1 MIHVRVK
8 VISSVIILL
17 ACLSSLPSW
26 AEEIKELTLEKS
38 IEIALEGNKKIL
50 AAKERLGV
58 AKGELIVARAGFL
71 PTLSLG
77 GNYLRLGE
85 GQKISIGGGNDVVVR
100 GQDTYTAT
108 ATIEQPIFTWGRIK
122 NSYIQASSSQRISE
136 EDYRKEKNLL
146 KFQVTESFYN
156 LILAGE
162 LLNLSQESYAQMER
176 HLLQVEERYENGLAS
191 KFDLLRAR
199 VELANLKPQLIRS
212 RNSLTLAENRF
223 KSLLGFPSRTEVR
236 PQGELK
242 YEATEIELSLAIEEA
257 LRNRPEIIS
266 LKEQENIALAQ
277 VRLASASNKPLL
289 STIYNYQFQKPYHW
303 KDEWGKEW
311 NAMVVLQ
318 FPIFSGFSTKGKVL
332 QSRSQFK
339 EVKYNL
345 EGKNEEIEL
354 EVREIYLN
362 LRQEEETIISQRE
375 NVGQAEEAMRIAEK
389 RYTGGLITN
398 LEFMD
403 SQLAMTEAKTAYLQ
417 ALANYQI
424 AKAKLE
430 KAMGR

>member
-1 MIHVRVK
+1 MIHIRVK

-17 ACLSSLPSW
+17 GYLSSLPSW
-26 AEEIKELTLEKS
+26 AEEMKELTLEKS
-38 IEIALEGNKKIL
+38 IEIAFEENKQIL
-50 AAKERLGV
+50 AAKERLGI

-85 GQKISIGGGNDVVVR
+85 GQKISVGGGSEVVVR
-100 GQDTYTAT
+100 GQDTYSAT
-108 ATIEQPIFTWGRIK
+108 ATIEQPIFTWGRTK
-122 NSYIQASSSQRISE
+122 NSYRQASSNLRIQG
-136 EDYRKEKNLL
+136 EDYRKERNLL
-146 KFQVTESFYN
+146 RFKVTESFYN
-156 LILAGE
+156 LILAEE
-162 LLNLSQESYAQMER
+162 LLKLSQESYAQMER
-176 HLLQVEERYENGLAS
+176 HLRQVEDRYENGLAS

-212 RNSLTLAENRF
+212 KNSLTLAENRF
-223 KSLLGFPSRTEVR
+223 KSLLAFPSQTEVR
-236 PQGELK
+236 LQGELK
-242 YEATEIELSLAIEEA
+242 YEPMEIELSRAISEA
-257 LRNRPEIIS
+257 LKNRPEIIS
-266 LKEQENIALAQ
+266 LKEQENIALAG

-289 STIYNYQFQKPYHW
+289 SAIYNYQFQKPYHW

-311 NAMVVLQ
+311 DAMVVLQ

-332 QSRSQFK
+332 QSRSGLR
-339 EVKYNL
+339 EVKYNV
-345 EGKNEEIEL
+345 EDKNEEIEL

-389 RYTGGLITN
+389 RYASGMITN

-403 SQLAMTEAKTAYLQ
+403 AQLAVTQAKTDYLQ
-417 ALANYQI
+417 ALANYLI
-424 AKAKLE
+424 AEAKLT

>member
-1 MIHVRVK
+1 MIRIRVK
-8 VISSVIILL
+8 LISNIIIFLFYIL
-17 ACLSSLPSW
+17 SLPCS
-26 AEEIKELTLEKS
+26 AEETKELTLEKS
-38 IEIALEGNKKIL
+38 IEVAFEGNKQIL
-50 AAKERLGV
+50 AAKERLGI

-146 KFQVTESFYN
+146 KFQVTESFYD

-162 LLNLSQESYAQMER
+162 LLHLSQESYAQMER
-176 HLLQVEERYENGLAS
+176 HLLQVEDRYKNGLAS

-199 VELANLKPQLIRS
+199 VELTNLKPQLIRS

-223 KSLLGFPSRTEVR
+223 KSLLGFPSERKVR
-236 PQGELK
+236 LQGGLK
-242 YEATEIELSLAIEEA
+242 YEPTEIELSLAIEEA
-257 LRNRPEIIS
+257 LKNRPEIIS
-266 LKEQENIALAQ
+266 SKEQENIVLTQ

-289 STIYNYQFQKPYHW
+289 SAIYNYQFQKPYHW

-311 NAMVVLQ
+311 NAMVVLE
-318 FPIFSGFSTKGKVL
+318 FPIFSGFSTRGKVL
-332 QSRSQFK
+332 QSLSQLR
-339 EVKYNL
+339 EVKYNSQY
-345 EGKNEEIEL
+345 KNEEIEL
-354 EVREIYLN
+354 EVRETYLS

-375 NVGQAEEAMRIAEK
+375 NVIQAEEAMSIAEK
-389 RYTGGLITN
+389 RYTSGLITN

-403 SQLAMTEAKTAYLQ
+403 TQLAVTQAKTAHLQ
-417 ALANYQI
+417 ALANYLI

>member
-1 MIHVRVK
+1 MIHIRVK

-17 ACLSSLPSW
+17 GYLSSLPSW
-26 AEEIKELTLEKS
+26 AEEMKELTLEKS
-38 IEIALEGNKKIL
+38 IEIAFEENKQIL
-50 AAKERLGV
+50 AAKERLGI

-85 GQKISIGGGNDVVVR
+85 GQKISVGGGSEVVVR
-100 GQDTYTAT
+100 GQDTYSAT
-108 ATIEQPIFTWGRIK
+108 ATIEQPIFTWGRTK
-122 NSYIQASSSQRISE
+122 NSYRQASSNLRIQG
-136 EDYRKEKNLL
+136 EDYRKERNLL
-146 KFQVTESFYN
+146 RFKVTESFYN
-156 LILAGE
+156 LILAEE
-162 LLNLSQESYAQMER
+162 LLKLSQESYAQMER
-176 HLLQVEERYENGLAS
+176 HLRQVEDRYENGLAS

-212 RNSLTLAENRF
+212 KNSLTLAENRF
-223 KSLLGFPSRTEVR
+223 KSLLAFPSQTEVR
-236 PQGELK
+236 LQGELK
-242 YEATEIELSLAIEEA
+242 YEPMEIELSRAISEA
-257 LRNRPEIIS
+257 LKNRPEIIS
-266 LKEQENIALAQ
+266 LKEQENIALAG

-289 STIYNYQFQKPYHW
+289 SAIYNYQFQKPYHW

-311 NAMVVLQ
+311 DAMVVLQ

-332 QSRSQFK
+332 QSRSGLR
-339 EVKYNL
+339 EVKYNV
-345 EGKNEEIEL
+345 EDKNEEIEL

-389 RYTGGLITN
+389 RYTSGMITN

-403 SQLAMTEAKTAYLQ
+403 AQLAVTQAKTDYLQ
-417 ALANYQI
+417 ALANYLI
-424 AKAKLE
+424 AEAKLT

>member
-1 MIHVRVK
+1 MIRIRVK
-8 VISSVIILL
+8 VILNIIILL
-17 ACLSSLPSW
+17 SYLSLSPSW
-26 AEEIKELTLEKS
+26 AEETKELTLEKS
-38 IEIALEGNKKIL
+38 IEIAFEGNKQIL
-50 AAKERLGV
+50 AAKERLGI

-77 GNYLRLGE
+77 ANYLRLGE
-85 GQKISIGGGNDVVVR
+85 GQKISVGGGSEVVVR
-100 GQDTYTAT
+100 GQDTYSAT
-108 ATIEQPIFTWGRIK
+108 ATIEQSIFTWGRIK
-122 NSYIQASSSQRISE
+122 NSYRQASSNQRVQE
-136 EDYRKEKNLL
+136 EDYRKERNLL
-146 KFQVTESFYN
+146 RFKVTEAFYN

-176 HLLQVEERYENGLAS
+176 HLRQVEERYENGLAS

-212 RNSLTLAENRF
+212 KNSLILAENRF
-223 KSLLGFPSRTEVR
+223 KSLLAFPSRTEVR
-236 PQGELK
+236 LQGELK
-242 YEATEIELSLAIEEA
+242 YEPMKIELSQAIEEA

-289 STIYNYQFQKPYHW
+289 SAIYNYQFQKPYHW

-311 NAMVVLQ
+311 NAMLVLQ

-332 QSRSQFK
+332 QSRAQFK
-339 EVKYNL
+339 EVRYNL
-345 EGKNEEIEL
+345 EDKNEEIEL

-362 LRQEEETIISQRE
+362 LHQEEETIISQRE

-389 RYTGGLITN
+389 RYTSGMITN

-403 SQLAMTEAKTAYLQ
+403 AQLAVTQAKTDYLQ
-417 ALANYQI
+417 ALANYLI
-424 AKAKLE
+424 AKAKLI

>member
-1 MIHVRVK
+1 MIRIRAK
-8 VISSVIILL
+8 AISSIIILIFYL
-17 ACLSSLPSW
+17 LSLPCS
-26 AEEIKELTLEKS
+26 AEEIVELTLEKS
-38 IEIALEGNKKIL
+38 IEVALAGNKQIL
-50 AAKERLGV
+50 AAKERLGI
-58 AKGELIVARAGFL
+58 ARGELIVARAGFL

-77 GNYLRLGE
+77 ADYLRLGE
-85 GQKISIGGGNDVVVR
+85 GQKISVGGGSDVVVR
-100 GQDTYTAT
+100 GQDTYTAA

-122 NSYIQASSSQRISE
+122 NSYRQASSSQRISE
-136 EDYRKEKNLL
+136 EDYRREKNLL
-146 KFQVTESFYN
+146 KFQVTEYFYN

-162 LLNLSQESYAQMER
+162 LLKLSQESYAQMER
-176 HLLQVEERYENGLAS
+176 HLRQVEKRYEDGLSS

-223 KSLLGFPSRTEVR
+223 KSLLGFPSEREVR
-236 PQGELK
+236 LPGELK
-242 YEATEIELSLAIEEA
+242 YEATKIELSRAIEEA

-266 LKEQENIALAQ
+266 FKEQENAALAQ
-277 VRLASASNKPLL
+277 IRLASASNKPLL
-289 STIYNYQFQKPYHW
+289 SAIYNYQFQKPYHW

-318 FPIFSGFSTKGKVL
+318 FPIFSGFSTRGKVL
-332 QSRSQFK
+332 QSLSQLR
-339 EVKYNL
+339 EVKYNSQH
-345 EGKNEEIEL
+345 KNEEIEL
-354 EVREIYLN
+354 EVRETYLS

-375 NVGQAEEAMRIAEK
+375 NVDQAEEAMRIAEK

-403 SQLAMTEAKTAYLQ
+403 TQLAMTEAKTAYLQ

>member
-1 MIHVRVK
+1 MIRIRAK
-8 VISSVIILL
+8 VILSIVIFL
-17 ACLSSLPSW
+17 ASLSSLPCL
-26 AEEIKELTLEKS
+26 AEETKELTLEKS
-38 IEIALEGNKKIL
+38 IEIAFERNRQIL
-50 AAKERLGV
+50 AAKERLGI

-71 PTLSLG
+71 PALSLG
-77 GNYLRLGE
+77 ANYLRLGE
-85 GQKISIGGGNDVVVR
+85 GQKISVGGGSEVVVR
-100 GQDTYTAT
+100 GQDTYMAT

-122 NSYIQASSSQRISE
+122 NSYRQASSNQRISE
-136 EDYRKEKNLL
+136 EDYRKERNLL
-146 KFQVTESFYN
+146 RFNVTESFYN

-176 HLLQVEERYENGLAS
+176 HLRQVEKRYEDGLAS

-223 KSLLGFPSRTEVR
+223 KSLLGFPSQREVK

-242 YEATEIELSLAIEEA
+242 YQPTEIELSQAISEA
-257 LRNRPEIIS
+257 LKNRPEVIS
-266 LKEQENIALAQ
+266 LKEQENIALAEA
-277 VRLASASNKPLL
+277 RLASASNKPLL
-289 STIYNYQFQKPYHW
+289 SAIYNYEFQKPYHW

-318 FPIFSGFSTKGKVL
+318 FPIFSGFSTRGKVL
-332 QSRSQFK
+332 QSTSQLR
-339 EVKYNL
+339 EVKYNSQH
-345 EGKNEEIEL
+345 KNEEIEL
-354 EVREIYLN
+354 EVRETYLS

-375 NVGQAEEAMRIAEK
+375 NVTQAEEAMSIAEK
-389 RYTGGLITN
+389 RYTSGLITN

-403 SQLAMTEAKTAYLQ
+403 TQLAVTQAKTAHLQ
-417 ALANYQI
+417 ALANYLI
-424 AKAKLE
+424 AKAKLT

>member
-1 MIHVRVK
+1 M
-8 VISSVIILL
+8 
-17 ACLSSLPSW
+17 
-26 AEEIKELTLEKS
+26 
-38 IEIALEGNKKIL
+38 
-50 AAKERLGV
+50 
-58 AKGELIVARAGFL
+58 ARAGFL

-100 GQDTYTAT
+100 GLDTYTAT
-108 ATIEQPIFTWGRIK
+108 ATIEQSIFTWGRIK
-122 NSYIQASSSQRISE
+122 NSYRQASSSQKIQE
-136 EDYRKEKNLL
+136 EDYRKERNLL
-146 KFQVTESFYN
+146 RFKVTESFYN
-156 LILAGE
+156 FILAGE

-176 HLLQVEERYENGLAS
+176 HLRQVEERYENGLAS

-212 RNSLTLAENRF
+212 KNSLILAENRF
-223 KSLLGFPSRTEVR
+223 KSLLAFPSRTEVR
-236 PQGELK
+236 LQGELK
-242 YEATEIELSLAIEEA
+242 YEATEIELSRAIEEA

-289 STIYNYQFQKPYHW
+289 SAIYNYQFQKPYHW

-345 EGKNEEIEL
+345 EDKNEEIEL

-362 LRQEEETIISQRE
+362 LHQEEETIISQRE

-403 SQLAMTEAKTAYLQ
+403 TQLAMTEAKTAYLQ
-417 ALANYQI
+417 ALANYLI
-424 AKAKLE
+424 AKAKLINT
-430 KAMGR
+430 MGR

>member
-122 NSYIQASSSQRISE
+122 NSYRQASSNQRISE

>member
-1 MIHVRVK
+1 MIHIRVK
-8 VISSVIILL
+8 VILSIIILL
-17 ACLSSLPSW
+17 TYLSLSPCS
-26 AEEIKELTLEKS
+26 AEETKELTLEKS
-38 IEIALEGNKKIL
+38 IEIALKSNKQIL
-50 AAKERLGV
+50 AAKEKIGI

-77 GNYLRLGE
+77 GNYLRFGE
-85 GQKISIGGGNDVVVR
+85 GQKISVGGESEIVVR
-100 GQDTYTAT
+100 GQDTYSAT
-108 ATIEQPIFTWGRIK
+108 ATIEQPIFTWGRTK
-122 NSYIQASSSQRISE
+122 NSYRQARSNRKIKE
-136 EDYRKEKNLL
+136 EDYKRERNLL
-146 KFQVTESFYN
+146 RFKVTESFYN

-176 HLLQVEERYENGLAS
+176 HLRQVEDRYENGLAS

-199 VELANLKPQLIRS
+199 VQLANLKPQLIRS
-212 RNSLTLAENRF
+212 KNSLILAENRF
-223 KSLLGFPSRTEVR
+223 KSLLAFPSRTEVR
-236 PQGELK
+236 LQGELK
-242 YEATEIELSLAIEEA
+242 YESMEIELSRAISEA
-257 LRNRPEIIS
+257 LKNRPEIIS
-266 LKEQENIALAQ
+266 LKEQENIALAR

-289 STIYNYQFQKPYHW
+289 SAIYNYQFQKPYHW

-311 NAMVVLQ
+311 DAMVVLQ

-345 EGKNEEIEL
+345 EDKNEKIEL

-389 RYTGGLITN
+389 RYISGMITN

-403 SQLAMTEAKTAYLQ
+403 AQLAVTQAKTDYLQ
-417 ALANYQI
+417 ALANYLI
-424 AKAKLE
+424 AKAKLI